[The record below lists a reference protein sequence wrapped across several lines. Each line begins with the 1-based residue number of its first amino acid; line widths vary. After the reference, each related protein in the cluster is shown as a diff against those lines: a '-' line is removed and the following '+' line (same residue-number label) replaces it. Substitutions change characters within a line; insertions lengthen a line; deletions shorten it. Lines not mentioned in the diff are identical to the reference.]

1 MTYENFVS
9 SLNGNEIPNQFSLA
23 LQVLWYQKK
32 GRWDRSHEI
41 AQDMNTPEGAW
52 LHAFL
57 HRDEGDNWNAGY
69 WYRQAGKPVP
79 AVSIETEWED
89 LVRYFL
95 EKDRE

>member
-1 MTYENFVS
+1 
-9 SLNGNEIPNQFSLA
+9 
-23 LQVLWYQKK
+23 
-32 GRWDRSHEI
+32 
-41 AQDMNTPEGAW
+41 MNTPEGAW